1 MPVTAT
7 PKRPRRQKLTWH
19 EWGKRVGFL
28 AVALGLQIPK
38 AAAEIAYRRGEAPGD
53 TCARAYRAAKR
64 RKGGAR

>member
-1 MPVTAT
+1 MDRT
-7 PKRPRRQKLTWH
+7 PKRTSKQRLTWH

-64 RKGGAR
+64 KRGAR